1 MIGPIVVSIYTS
13 ERRWK
18 KASCSIVSYE
28 VDDLE
33 KRKILQGQ
41 RALPKDETEQDE
53 EEANNKHETC
63 ETRRTMGMN
72 MGEKW
77 FKISFLKIDWLSIW
91 ITQVFEGFSLGM
103 PRGEMDIIK
112 AREQG
117 LFFFFFFYNIWWFYK
132 AESRGPKYAFLA
144 VFLII

>member
-1 MIGPIVVSIYTS
+1 M
-13 ERRWK
+13 
-18 KASCSIVSYE
+18 SYE

-72 MGEKW
+72 MGEKV
-77 FKISFLKIDWLSIW
+77 I
-91 ITQVFEGFSLGM
+91 
-103 PRGEMDIIK
+103 
-112 AREQG
+112 
-117 LFFFFFFYNIWWFYK
+117 
-132 AESRGPKYAFLA
+132 
-144 VFLII
+144 

>member
-1 MIGPIVVSIYTS
+1 MIGPIAVSIYTS
-13 ERRWK
+13 ERRRWK

-72 MGEKW
+72 MGEKV
-77 FKISFLKIDWLSIW
+77 I
-91 ITQVFEGFSLGM
+91 
-103 PRGEMDIIK
+103 
-112 AREQG
+112 
-117 LFFFFFFYNIWWFYK
+117 
-132 AESRGPKYAFLA
+132 
-144 VFLII
+144 